1 MSALNKRSDYMT
13 TTDRQASMARLL
25 DVLAPDEGYTLCGLP
40 GVKFMRANTVR
51 PRGPVLYEPCI
62 VIVCQGHKRGYLG
75 GEAFDYHA
83 QQFLVLSVPL
93 PFEGETVRASAA
105 EPMLAISIPID
116 LQLAAE
122 LALAV
127 DETQGASAPPVAPRG
142 MMASPLDDGLGDAV
156 LRLLRS
162 LTCPVETRVLGTG
175 ILREILFRVL
185 TGSQGGALRAA
196 LAHQSQF
203 GKIGKALRRI
213 HMDYHRPI
221 DVATLA
227 QEAGMSAAAFHASF
241 KAVTTTSPIQYLKT
255 TRLHKARLLMVQDG
269 LTAATACGRV
279 GYESTSQFSR
289 EFKRF
294 FGRTPVEEA
303 REMRS
308 ALAQAPGQRTAHYV
322 SAP

>member
-1 MSALNKRSDYMT
+1 MEQCDRTAR
-13 TTDRQASMARLL
+13 RQARMVQLL
-25 DVLAPDEGYTLCGLP
+25 GMLAPSEGYTLSPLG
-40 GVKFMRANTVR
+40 GMKFMRTNCVR
-51 PRGPVLYEPCI
+51 ARTPVLYEPCI
-62 VIVCQGHKRGYLG
+62 VIVAQGHKRGWLG
-75 GEAFDYHA
+75 DEAFDYHA

-93 PFEGETVRASAA
+93 PMEGETVRASEA

-127 DETQGASAPPVAPRG
+127 DEAQAGKAPPVAPRG
-142 MMASPLDDGLGDAV
+142 IMSSPLDDALGETV
-156 LRLLRS
+156 LRLLEA
-162 LTCPVETRVLGTG
+162 LTSPLETRLLAPA
-175 ILREILFRVL
+175 IMRELLFRVL
-185 TGSQGGALRAA
+185 TGEQGGALRAG

-213 HMDYHRPI
+213 HADFHRPI
-221 DVATLA
+221 DVGMLA
-227 QEAGMSAAAFHASF
+227 DEAGMSVTAFHASF
-241 KAVTTTSPIQYLKT
+241 KAVTMTSPIQYLKT

-269 LTAATACGRV
+269 LSAATACGRV

-303 REMRS
+303 KEMRS
-308 ALAQAPGQRTAHYV
+308 VLAQAPGNGAGAFV
-322 SAP
+322 SVQ

>member
-1 MSALNKRSDYMT
+1 MT
-13 TTDRQASMARLL
+13 TDSGRQARMVQLMG
-25 DVLAPDEGYTLCGLP
+25 VLAPDEGYTLCGLP
-40 GVKFMRANTVR
+40 GVKFMRAHSVR
-51 PRGPVLYEPCI
+51 PRGKGLYEPCI
-62 VIVCQGHKRGYLG
+62 VIVCQGHKRVYLG

-83 QQFLVLSVPL
+83 QQFLVLSMPL
-93 PFEGETVRASAA
+93 PFEGETVRASEA

-127 DETQGASAPPVAPRG
+127 DDAQAGTAPPAAPRG
-142 MMASPLDDGLGDAV
+142 MMASKMDDALGDAV
-156 LRLLRS
+156 LRLLQA
-162 LTCPVETRVLGTG
+162 LTCPVETRLLGPG

-185 TGSQGGALRAA
+185 TGEQGGALRAG
-196 LAHQSQF
+196 LAHQTQF
-203 GKIGKALRRI
+203 AKIGKALRRI
-213 HMDYHRPI
+213 HADYHRPI

-227 QEAGMSAAAFHASF
+227 GEAGMSQAAFHASF
-241 KAVTTTSPIQYLKT
+241 KAVTMTSPIQYLKT

-279 GYESTSQFSR
+279 GYESSSQFSR

-308 ALAQAPGQRTAHYV
+308 LLAQAPGARSSPYV

>member
-1 MSALNKRSDYMT
+1 MT
-13 TTDRQASMARLL
+13 AAERQARMVELMG
-25 DVLAPDEGYTLCGLP
+25 VLAPDEGYTLCGLP
-40 GVKFMRANTVR
+40 GVKFMRAHAVR
-51 PRGPVLYEPCI
+51 PRSPALVEPCI

-75 GEAFDYHA
+75 GEAYDYHA

-93 PFEGETVRASAA
+93 PFEGETVRASVA

-122 LALAV
+122 IALAI
-127 DETQGASAPPVAPRG
+127 DEARPGSVPPPAPRG
-142 MMASPLDDGLGDAV
+142 IMASHLDEGLGEAV
-156 LRLLRS
+156 LRLLRA
-162 LTCPVETRVLGTG
+162 LTSPVETRLLGQG

-185 TGSQGGALRAA
+185 TGEQGGALRAG
-196 LAHQSQF
+196 LAHHTQF
-203 GKIGKALRRI
+203 ARIGKALRRI
-213 HMDYHRPI
+213 HADFHRPI

-227 QEAGMSAAAFHASF
+227 QDAGMSPAAFHAGF
-241 KAVTTTSPIQYLKT
+241 KAVTMTSPIQYLKT

-289 EFKRF
+289 EFKRL

-308 ALAQAPGQRTAHYV
+308 LLAQAPGERGSPYV

>member
-1 MSALNKRSDYMT
+1 MKGSKSEDMSADAR
-13 TTDRQASMARLL
+13 RQARMVELMG
-25 DVLAPDEGYTLCGLP
+25 VLAPAQGYTLCGLP
-40 GVKFMRANTVR
+40 GVKFMRTHAVH

-75 GEAFDYHA
+75 GQAFDYHA

-93 PFEGETVRASAA
+93 PFEGETVRASEA

-127 DETQGASAPPVAPRG
+127 DDAGAGTTPPPAPRG
-142 MMASPLDDGLGDAV
+142 MMASKLDDALGDAV
-156 LRLLRS
+156 LRLLGALVS
-162 LTCPVETRVLGTG
+162 PVETRLLGPG

-185 TGSQGGALRAA
+185 TGEQGGALRAG
-196 LAHQSQF
+196 LAHQTQF
-203 GKIGKALRRI
+203 AKIGKALRRI
-213 HMDYHRPI
+213 HADYHRQI

-227 QEAGMSAAAFHASF
+227 EEAGMSQAAFHAGF
-241 KAVTTTSPIQYLKT
+241 KAVTMTSPIQYLKT

-294 FGRTPVEEA
+294 FGRTPVAEA
-303 REMRS
+303 REMRGL
-308 ALAQAPGQRTAHYV
+308 LAQAPGGRESPYV

>member
-1 MSALNKRSDYMT
+1 MT
-13 TTDRQASMARLL
+13 MTETERQGRMVRLMA
-25 DVLAPDEGYTLCGLP
+25 VLAPNEGYTLCGLP
-40 GVKFMRANTVR
+40 GVKFMRANAVR
-51 PRGPVLYEPCI
+51 PRGKVLYEPCI

-75 GEAFDYHA
+75 DQAFDYHS

-93 PFEGETVRASAA
+93 PFEGETLRATPA
-105 EPMLAISIPID
+105 EPLLAISIPID

-127 DETQGASAPPVAPRG
+127 DEAQSGIAPPAAPRG
-142 MMASPLDDGLGDAV
+142 IMASKLDDALGDAV
-156 LRLLRS
+156 LRLLQA
-162 LTCPVETRVLGTG
+162 LTCQVETRLLGPG

-185 TGSQGGALRAA
+185 TGEQGGALRAA

-213 HMDYHRPI
+213 HMDYHRQI

-227 QEAGMSAAAFHASF
+227 QEAGMSPAAFHASF
-241 KAVTTTSPIQYLKT
+241 KAVTMTSPIQYLKT

-269 LTAATACGRV
+269 LTAATASGRV
-279 GYESTSQFSR
+279 GYESSSQFSR

-294 FGRTPVEEA
+294 FGRTPLEEA
-303 REMRS
+303 REMRNL
-308 ALAQAPGQRTAHYV
+308 LAQAPGAREGRYV
-322 SAP
+322 SAQ

>member
-1 MSALNKRSDYMT
+1 MT
-13 TTDRQASMARLL
+13 ICARQARMVRLMA
-25 DVLAPDEGYTLCGLP
+25 VLAPEEGYTLCGLP
-40 GVKFMRANTVR
+40 GVKFMRSNSVH

-62 VIVCQGHKRGYLG
+62 VVVCQGHKRGYLG
-75 GEAFDYHA
+75 GAAFDYHS

-93 PFEGETVRASAA
+93 PFEGETLHATEA
-105 EPMLAISIPID
+105 EPLLAISIPID
-116 LQLAAE
+116 LQQAAE
-122 LALAV
+122 LALAT
-127 DETQGASAPPVAPRG
+127 DEAQAGHVAPIPPVSIA
-142 MMASPLDDGLGDAV
+142 ATPLDEPLGDAV
-156 LRLLRS
+156 LRLLEA
-162 LTCPVETRVLGTG
+162 LTSPLETRLLGPG

-185 TGSQGGALRAA
+185 TGAQGGALRAA

-213 HMDYHRPI
+213 HADYQRPI

-227 QEAGMSAAAFHASF
+227 DEAGMSAAAFHASF
-241 KAVTTTSPIQYLKT
+241 KAVTATSPMQYLKS

-269 LTAATACGRV
+269 LTAASACGRV

-294 FGRTPVEEA
+294 FGRTPLEEA
-303 REMRS
+303 REMRNL
-308 ALAQAPGQRTAHYV
+308 LAQSPGARLSAYV

>member
-1 MSALNKRSDYMT
+1 MTISA
-13 TTDRQASMARLL
+13 RQARMVELMG
-25 DVLAPDEGYTLCGLP
+25 VLAPEEGYTLCGLP
-40 GVKFMRANTVR
+40 GVKFMRANAVR

-75 GEAFDYHA
+75 GETLDYHA
-83 QQFLVLSVPL
+83 QQFLVLSVPM
-93 PFEGETVRASAA
+93 PCEGEIVRASAA
-105 EPMLAISIPID
+105 EPMLAMSIPVD

-122 LALAV
+122 LAIAV
-127 DETQGASAPPVAPRG
+127 DEARPATVPPPAPRG
-142 MMASPLDDGLGDAV
+142 MMASKLDDALGDAV
-156 LRLLRS
+156 LRLLQA
-162 LTCPVETRVLGTG
+162 LTCPVETRLLGSG
-175 ILREILFRVL
+175 IMREILFRVL
-185 TGSQGGALRAA
+185 TGEQGGALRAG
-196 LAHQSQF
+196 LAHQTQF
-203 GKIGKALRRI
+203 AKIGKALRRI
-213 HMDYHRPI
+213 HVDYHRAI

-227 QEAGMSAAAFHASF
+227 QEAGMSQAAFHAGF
-241 KAVTTTSPIQYLKT
+241 KSVTMTSPIQYLKT

-308 ALAQAPGQRTAHYV
+308 LLAQAPGGGNAPYV